1 MEGSAET
8 LWAPLFE
15 NSENSEEITRNVA
28 AACLGKLSTTNP
40 SKYLPQLHVSDIIL
54 DAVAILTGMQN
65 RIKDVNPTSRA
76 TVVAAIRYTFAESS
90 PAFDE
95 LLGPM
100 LIDFLSLMLD
110 PDLVSIL
117 PHRSTFHGPHYPQ
130 TVRRLAL
137 SALNSAARTKAY
149 LIRDHLQAL
158 LPTLYQETVVKP
170 DLIRTVQMGPWTHKV
185 DDGLEARK
193 TAYET
198 LYTLVRISSS
208 LRVRA
213 VAKDILS

>member
-1 MEGSAET
+1 MSNLTTLSQVVTHCSHGQLEGFAEI
-8 LWAPLFE
+8 LWAPLFD

-40 SKYLPQLHVSDIIL
+40 SKYLPQLHVSSAMS
-54 DAVAILTGMQN
+54 DAVVILIGMQN
-65 RIKDVNPTSRA
+65 RIKDANPTSRA

-117 PHRSTFHGPHYPQ
+117 PNRSAFCSPYYP
-130 TVRRLAL
+130 
-137 SALNSAARTKAY
+137 
-149 LIRDHLQAL
+149 
-158 LPTLYQETVVKP
+158 P
-170 DLIRTVQMGPWTHKV
+170 DCEAI
-185 DDGLEARK
+185 GL
-193 TAYET
+193 
-198 LYTLVRISSS
+198 VCP
-208 LRVRA
+208 
-213 VAKDILS
+213 